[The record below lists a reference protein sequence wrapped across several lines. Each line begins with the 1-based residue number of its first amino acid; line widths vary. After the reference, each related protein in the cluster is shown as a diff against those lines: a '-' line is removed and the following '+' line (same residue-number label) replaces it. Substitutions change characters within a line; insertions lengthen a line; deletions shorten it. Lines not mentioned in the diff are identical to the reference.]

1 LPKRA
6 DARATLIASNLLL
19 RQVKIVPANSGTPNS
34 CAILYS
40 ICTIS
45 MHFAN
50 SKAFQGRPPVAR
62 GRVATFLL
70 FGKDAGTTLG
80 RVGPGDLDL

>member
-1 LPKRA
+1 V
-6 DARATLIASNLLL
+6 IANIPLLC
-19 RQVKIVPANSGTPNS
+19 RENIVLANSGTPNS

-50 SKAFQGRPPVAR
+50 FRAFQGRPPVAR

-70 FGKDAGTTLG
+70 FGKDAGTTLE